1 MYFTHIMLKE
11 GIRGVGFIIGDSNG
25 NLEGAVAMRAPVMVS
40 ILATELYAL
49 KAGLLFA
56 NDASFIPLIVESDCL
71 NAVNMINSGDVCFA
85 TEGGSSGG
93 NPKAAAP

>member
-1 MYFTHIMLKE
+1 MLKE

-25 NLEGAVAMRAPVMVS
+25 NLEGAVARRAP
-40 ILATELYAL
+40 
-49 KAGLLFA
+49 AGLLFA
-56 NDASFIPLIVESDCL
+56 IDASFIPLIVESDCL